1 MSNSASKTTEDKKK
15 AKKRKTGYGG
25 WLFRTKGTAAEP
37 WPTGEELWNDP
48 KVQEEIKKVRAA
60 FKNYKAE
67 NS

>member
-1 MSNSASKTTEDKKK
+1 MSKDTAEEAKSKKP

-25 WLFRTKGTAAEP
+25 WLFRTKGTVAEP
-37 WPTGEELWNDP
+37 WPTGEELLNDP
-48 KVQEEIKKVRAA
+48 QVQKEIKKVRTA